1 MPGER
6 LNYNLPELDGFS
18 GFYDFEVSLQ
28 NNGTLLT
35 DDRPYNNL
43 IRRKDIYIF
52 NESPLVV
59 QAIPEGTTPCLNT
72 NTLWF
77 LDIPEAI
84 SIDWYL
90 QKTGG
95 FSIHSGPYFH
105 LFPISGNFTFYV
117 EATLESNGGMI
128 NAQNTSIENA
138 NRGLSFDAKT
148 SFTLKSVKV
157 YNQTT
162 GSRTIGLYDQNNNII
177 AEKTIDINT
186 IGEVVLDLDFNVPQ
200 GRDFQL
206 RLTNG
211 QGLAVDEEPDFPYNL
226 GGVAFITKSTAL
238 SNPQSK
244 YYYFYD
250 WVIHHVHACQR
261 TPIHLE
267 MQASENPPSA
277 AFTPSATIVNI
288 GALENIEF
296 SNSSSNS
303 VEYLW
308 NFGDGTTSTEEHP
321 QHSYSSPGLYLSL
334 IHI

>member
-1 MPGER
+1 M
-6 LNYNLPELDGFS
+6 
-18 GFYDFEVSLQ
+18 
-28 NNGTLLT
+28 
-35 DDRPYNNL
+35 
-43 IRRKDIYIF
+43 
-52 NESPLVV
+52 
-59 QAIPEGTTPCLNT
+59 
-72 NTLWF
+72 
-77 LDIPEAI
+77 
-84 SIDWYL
+84 
-90 QKTGG
+90 
-95 FSIHSGPYFH
+95 
-105 LFPISGNFTFYV
+105 
-117 EATLESNGGMI
+117 
-128 NAQNTSIENA
+128 
-138 NRGLSFDAKT
+138 
-148 SFTLKSVKV
+148 
-157 YNQTT
+157 
-162 GSRTIGLYDQNNNII
+162 
-177 AEKTIDINT
+177 
-186 IGEVVLDLDFNVPQ
+186 DFNVPQ

-211 QGLAVDEEPDFPYNL
+211 QGLTVDEEPDFPYNL

-321 QHSYSSPGLYLSL
+321 QHSYSSPGLYTVSLAAINADGCTDIEIVEIEAVLATATNNQKANNQIKVFPNPTKDLILSL